1 MSLDIQ
7 TLPPGMYHDEEGKL
21 FCVPAHYGPTW
32 RRNPDWDGVSKID
45 EFILPERTLGW
56 HALNWISK
64 NLLDDETDEFGEQ
77 LPWRPTNEQK
87 RFILWFYALD
97 EQGEYLYREI
107 VLQRLKGWGKD
118 PLAAAIA
125 MVEFVGPCRFM
136 GWAKTDLPH
145 FGLKKGDA
153 VGKPH
158 PRAWIQVAAVSEE
171 QTKNTMKLLS
181 GFVTDKCIKD
191 HSISPGILTW
201 YAYHGQRTLTAVTG
215 SPRALEGGRPTLV
228 IKNETHQWVTSN
240 NGHAM
245 ADAIERNATKA
256 KDGAARTL
264 SITNAYQPSESSVA
278 QVERE
283 AWEAEQAEDL
293 IFSGT
298 MYDSLE
304 APPDAKLRPPTIELP
319 DGEKIEPTGDE
330 IIDNF
335 RAILEAVR
343 GDSVWLNV
351 KNMTKSILNRKNKPS
366 RSRRFWFNCIV
377 GAEDAWVDPEAIKK
391 AISPA
396 VARLRDEPGH
406 DPLRVGWDMILPGEE
421 IVIFGD
427 CSKSDD
433 STALVGCRL
442 SDGYLFTIGVW
453 EKPPGKRG
461 ENWLA
466 PREAFRQR
474 VNEAFKR
481 FKVVACWIDPSHT
494 KDDEDGSHYWDTTID
509 KIMQDHRET
518 LDPKHWPLKS
528 GHKMHAVLWDMASP
542 ANTALFVEGAETFI
556 EEIESKDDIEEFDPQ
571 FFHDGNPLLQQHMR
585 QAVEAPTDKG
595 MSLMKE
601 NRESAK
607 KIDLAVCAVGAHML
621 SRIVLNKGVEEQDKP
636 GEIWGR

>member
-1 MSLDIQ
+1 MMNINDLA
-7 TLPPGMYHDEEGKL
+7 PGMYHDDEGKL

-32 RRNPDWDGVSKID
+32 RRNPDWDGVSKLD
-45 EFILPERTLGW
+45 EFVLPERTLGW

-64 NLLDDETDEFGEQ
+64 NLLDDDTDEFGEQ
-77 LPWRPTNEQK
+77 LPWKPTNEQK

-97 EQGEYLYREI
+97 ERGDFLYREI
-107 VLQRLKGWGKD
+107 VLQRLKGHGKD
-118 PLAAAIA
+118 PIAAAIA
-125 MVEFVGPCRFM
+125 MVEFVGPCRFL
-136 GWAKTDLPH
+136 GWAKQDMPH
-145 FGLKKGDA
+145 LGLKQGDA

-181 GFVTDKCIKD
+181 GFVTKNCIKE
-191 HSISPGILTW
+191 HSISDGILTW

-264 SITNAYQPSESSVA
+264 SLTNAYQPSEYSVA

-283 AWEAEQAEDL
+283 AWEAEQADDL
-293 IFSGT
+293 IDSGT

-319 DGEKIEPTGDE
+319 NGEKVEPTGEE

-351 KNMTKSILNRKNKPS
+351 ANMTKSILNRKNKPS
-366 RSRRFWFNCIV
+366 RSRRFWFNQIV

-406 DPLRVGWDMILPGEE
+406 DPLRVGWDLILPGEE

-427 CSKSDD
+427 GSKSDD
-433 STALVGCRL
+433 STGLVGCRL
-442 SDGYLFTIGVW
+442 SDGYIFTIGVW

-461 ENWLA
+461 ESWLA
-466 PREAFRQR
+466 PREAVIARAR
-474 VNEAFKR
+474 EAFKR
-481 FKVVACWIDPSHT
+481 FKVIAFWFDPSHT
-494 KDDEDGSHYWDTTID
+494 KDDEDGSHYWDTAID
-509 KIMQDHRET
+509 KMMQEHRET
-518 LDPKHWPLKS
+518 LDARHWPMKS
-528 GHKMHAVLWDMASP
+528 GHKQHAIMFDMATP
-542 ANTALFVEGAETFI
+542 ANYQLFVEAAETFI

-571 FFHDGNPLLQQHMR
+571 FFHDGNPLLMQHMR
-585 QAVEAPTDKG
+585 QAVQNPTDKG

-607 KIDLAVCAVGAHML
+607 KVDLAVCAVGAKML
-621 SRIVLNKGVEEQDKP
+621 QRVVLNKGVEEEEP
-636 GEIWGR
+636 AGTIWGR

>member
-1 MSLDIQ
+1 
-7 TLPPGMYHDEEGKL
+7 
-21 FCVPAHYGPTW
+21 
-32 RRNPDWDGVSKID
+32 
-45 EFILPERTLGW
+45 
-56 HALNWISK
+56 
-64 NLLDDETDEFGEQ
+64 
-77 LPWRPTNEQK
+77 
-87 RFILWFYALD
+87 
-97 EQGEYLYREI
+97 
-107 VLQRLKGWGKD
+107 
-118 PLAAAIA
+118 
-125 MVEFVGPCRFM
+125 MVEFVGPCRFA
-136 GWAKTDLPH
+136 GWAKQDLPH
-145 FGLKKGDA
+145 LGLRKGDA
-153 VGKPH
+153 VGKQH

-181 GFVTDKCIKD
+181 GFVRKSCMDE
-191 HSISPGILTW
+191 HSISDGILTW
-201 YAYHGQRTLTAVTG
+201 YAYHGQRTLTAVTKN
-215 SPRALEGGRPTLV
+215 PRSLEGGRPTLV
-228 IKNETHQWVTSN
+228 IKNETHQWVSAN
-240 NGHAM
+240 AGHEM

-264 SITNAYQPSESSVA
+264 SITNAYQPSEYSVA

-319 DGEKIEPTGDE
+319 DGEKIEPTNEE

-351 KNMTKSILNRKNKPS
+351 ANMTKSILNRKNKPS
-366 RSRRFWFNCIV
+366 RSRRFWFNQVV
-377 GAEDAWVDPEAIKK
+377 GAEDAWAEPEAIKK

-396 VARLRDEPGH
+396 VARLREEPGH
-406 DPLRVGWDMILPGEE
+406 DPLRVGWDLILPGEE

-442 SDGYLFTIGVW
+442 SDGYIFTIGIW

-461 ENWLA
+461 ETWLA
-466 PREAFRQR
+466 PREAFRLR

-509 KIMQDHRET
+509 KIMQEHRDE
-518 LDPKHWPLKS
+518 LDSRHWPLKS

-542 ANTALFVEGAETFI
+542 ANTQLHVEAAETFI
-556 EEIESKDDIEEFDPQ
+556 EELESKDDIEEFDPQ
-571 FFHDGNPLLQQHMR
+571 FFHDGNPLLMQHMR
-585 QAVEAPTDKG
+585 QAIENPTDYG
-595 MSLMKE
+595 MGLMKE

-607 KIDLAVCAVGAHML
+607 KIDLAVCAVGAQML
-621 SRIVLNKGVEEQDKP
+621 SRIVLNKGVEEEEP
-636 GEIWGR
+636 AGTIWGK